1 MDKKNSK
8 KNEQNL
14 IWNSFLPFYLQY
26 YWTKDWN
33 DEWSIAWYNGPRI
46 EWMELYMNLE
56 KLKDDLRTEEG
67 YRDMIYLDTRGFQTI
82 GYGHL
87 VKPSDNFFQGKRYSK
102 KQLLRVFNYDVQICV
117 QDAYNLCKDLDIN
130 EEAVLIVA
138 HMCFQLGRTKTSK
151 FVKMFEALKNKD
163 YITAG
168 FEMEDSLW
176 RKKHTPARAMRL
188 SEQMKKL
195 T

>member
-1 MDKKNSK
+1 
-8 KNEQNL
+8 
-14 IWNSFLPFYLQY
+14 
-26 YWTKDWN
+26 
-33 DEWSIAWYNGPRI
+33 
-46 EWMELYMNLE
+46 MNLE

-67 YRDMIYLDTRGFQTI
+67 YRDMIYLDSMIPPNATI
-82 GYGHL
+82 GIGHL
-87 VKPSDNFFQGKRYSK
+87 VKPSDNFVQGKRYK
-102 KQLLRVFNYDVQICV
+102 RRVIEKVFDYDVKICV

-130 EEAVLIVA
+130 EEAILIVA
-138 HMCFQLGRTKTSK
+138 HMCFQLGRTKTAK
-151 FVKMFEALKNKD
+151 FKKMFEALGKKD

-176 RKKHTPARAMRL
+176 AKKHTPARAMRL